1 MNPETPPDGAHRECF
16 GRLPMVRP
24 ISVTAEDER
33 EFQVAMEQYKRQ
45 SGRAFPTWS
54 EILEVLRSLGY
65 EKRIWR
71 PVEAWAPLPSSTIS
85 AGFAGD
91 DQSGMIGWFATVE
104 TPVGP

>member
-1 MNPETPPDGAHRECF
+1 MNPETSPDGARRECF
-16 GRLPMVRP
+16 GRLSMDRP

-54 EILEVLRSLGY
+54 EIHEVLRSLGY

-71 PVEAWAPLPSSTIS
+71 PVGTWAPLPSSTI
-85 AGFAGD
+85 GEGLAGD
-91 DQSGMIGWFATVE
+91 HQTGIVGWFATAE